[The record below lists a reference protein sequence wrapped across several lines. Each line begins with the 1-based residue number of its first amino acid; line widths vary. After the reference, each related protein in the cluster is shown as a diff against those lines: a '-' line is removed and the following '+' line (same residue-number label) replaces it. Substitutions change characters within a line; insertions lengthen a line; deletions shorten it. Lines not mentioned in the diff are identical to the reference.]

1 MVENVLIKVDKFMFS
16 MDFIALNIE
25 EDLNMLVILGRSF
38 LSMRRALIAL
48 KNVFRIYEKE
58 MNDQEVGKLK
68 RK

>member
-58 MNDQEVGKLK
+58 MNDQEVRKLK